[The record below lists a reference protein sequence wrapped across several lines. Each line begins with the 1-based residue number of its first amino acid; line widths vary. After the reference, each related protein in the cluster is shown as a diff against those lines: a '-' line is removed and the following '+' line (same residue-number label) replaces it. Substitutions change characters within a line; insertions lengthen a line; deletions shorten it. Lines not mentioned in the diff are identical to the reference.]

1 MAVNCLYVAAASTA
15 ASAAALQ
22 WWAASLLDAPK
33 DGDVVGGDWL
43 ETVLRSH
50 VTVALLANLA
60 AHVFL
65 VFVLALKTLFFVRL
79 TSSETRKVLEHI
91 INYVIYKNL
100 ALGPTCSGGWKDT
113 SGPTCEVHLL
123 ALLSV
128 HSCPADWLTG
138 GRDSLLAAAKQLSRP
153 RILLAGT
160 FLPLVVPPNS
170 QEIILWSTWLV
181 LLCSLKMFQS
191 LARERLD
198 RLNGSPSA
206 TPSKYLRVYSAL
218 LLVLSTDLLWM
229 KLCAGFCRS
238 CDSKLFWLMFFEP
251 LSIAFESLQSIM
263 VHGFQLFD
271 IWQRQLMDS
280 GVDYLDFQKTYKQAA
295 GSFSEW
301 RGKLVRNFGFF
312 IDLISLLMSLGHY
325 SMIFWLRGMAF
336 HLIDAVLILNLRA
349 LVVSFLK
356 RIKTYNKLRKA
367 LRSLDGALPDA
378 TYDEICTYDD
388 ECAICRGPMARAKK
402 LSCNHL
408 FHLPC
413 LRSWLDQGLMEG
425 YSCPTCRRPLFLSSQ
440 GHTRSA
446 TAEVANVQL
455 IAEQLNM
462 GLNQQRVPGH
472 EHPVEQQNPSDAAW
486 RGAGLDSSWAPP
498 WSSPG
503 MDDPSSSSA
512 VRSVG
517 LSGVQMMMRQFASVT
532 DNYGRTDATWN
543 LWPEAMAGPSVVP
556 ASSSRPHGASP
567 AGLRFRGGT
576 AGTVNGSMSQ
586 VNSMVDRV
594 REVLPHMPDELILE
608 DLIRTNN
615 VNATVNNLLLMQ

>member
-22 WWAASLLDAPK
+22 WWAASFLDAPR
-33 DGDVVGGDWL
+33 DGDVGGGDWL
-43 ETVLRSH
+43 KTVLRSH

-65 VFVLALKTLFFVRL
+65 VLVLALKTLVFVRL
-79 TSSETRKVLEHI
+79 TPTETRKVLEHI
-91 INYVIYKNL
+91 INYVIYK
-100 ALGPTCSGGWKDT
+100 
-113 SGPTCEVHLL
+113 
-123 ALLSV
+123 
-128 HSCPADWLTG
+128 
-138 GRDSLLAAAKQLSRP
+138 
-153 RILLAGT
+153 GT
-160 FLPLVVPPNS
+160 FLTLVVPPNS
-170 QEIILWSTWLV
+170 QQIILWSTWLV

-191 LARERLD
+191 LARERLEC
-198 RLNGSPSA
+198 LHASPSA

-229 KLCAGFCRS
+229 KLCVGFCSS
-238 CDSKLFWLMFFEP
+238 CNSKLFWLMLFEP

-271 IWQRQLMDS
+271 IWQRHLMDS

-301 RGKLVRNFGFF
+301 RGQLIRNFGFA

-336 HLIDAVLILNLRA
+336 HLVDAVLLLNLRA

-356 RIKTYNKLRKA
+356 RIKTYIKLRKA

-402 LSCNHL
+402 LPCNHL

-413 LRSWLDQGLMEG
+413 LRSWLDQGLMED

-440 GHTRSA
+440 GHSRST
-446 TAEVANVQL
+446 TAEIAN
-455 IAEQLNM
+455 I
-462 GLNQQRVPGH
+462 QQTVP
-472 EHPVEQQNPSDAAW
+472 EQQNPSDGVW
-486 RGAGLDSSWAPP
+486 RGAGLDSRLAPP

-503 MDDPSSSSA
+503 VDDPSSSSA

-532 DNYGRTDATWN
+532 DNYGHTDTTWN
-543 LWPEAMAGPSVVP
+543 LWPESMAGPSIIP
-556 ASSSRPHGASP
+556 SSSSRPDGVSAS
-567 AGLRFRGGT
+567 LRFRGT
-576 AGTVNGSMSQ
+576 AGTPNGSMLR
-586 VNSMVDRV
+586 VNIMVDRV
-594 REVLPHMPDELILE
+594 REVLPHMPDELIIE
-608 DLIRTNN
+608 DLMRTNN

>member
-22 WWAASLLDAPK
+22 WWATSLLDAPREG
-33 DGDVVGGDWL
+33 DGGGGGDWL
-43 ETVLRSH
+43 QTVLRSH

-65 VFVLALKTLFFVRL
+65 VLALALKTLFFVRL

-91 INYVIYKNL
+91 INYVIYK
-100 ALGPTCSGGWKDT
+100 
-113 SGPTCEVHLL
+113 
-123 ALLSV
+123 
-128 HSCPADWLTG
+128 
-138 GRDSLLAAAKQLSRP
+138 
-153 RILLAGT
+153 GT

-170 QEIILWSTWLV
+170 QQIILWSAWLV

-191 LARERLD
+191 LARERLE
-198 RLNGSPSA
+198 RLNASPSA
-206 TPSKYLRVYSAL
+206 TPSKYFRVYSAL

-229 KLCAGFCRS
+229 KLCVGFCRS
-238 CDSKLFWLMFFEP
+238 CNSKLFWLMLFEP

-271 IWQRQLMDS
+271 IWQRHLMDS
-280 GVDYLDFQKTYKQAA
+280 GVDYLDFQKSYKQAA

-301 RGKLVRNFGFF
+301 RGKLIRNFGFV

-336 HLIDAVLILNLRA
+336 HLVDAVLLLNLRA
-349 LVVSFLK
+349 LVVSFFK
-356 RIKTYNKLRKA
+356 RIKTYIKLRKA

-425 YSCPTCRRPLFLSSQ
+425 YSCPTCRRPLFLSPQ
-440 GHTRSA
+440 GQTRST
-446 TAEVANVQL
+446 TAEVPNIQL

-462 GLNQQRVPGH
+462 GLNQQRVHGH
-472 EHPVEQQNPSDAAW
+472 ENPVEQPNPSDTVW

-498 WSSPG
+498 WSRPG

-517 LSGVQMMMRQFASVT
+517 ISGVQMMMRQFAAVT
-532 DNYGRTDATWN
+532 DNYGHTDGTWS
-543 LWPEAMAGPSVVP
+543 LWPESMPGPSIVP
-556 ASSSRPHGASP
+556 SSSSSPDGAST
-567 AGLRFRGGT
+567 AVLRFRGT
-576 AGTVNGSMSQ
+576 AGTINGSMSQ

-594 REVLPHMPDELILE
+594 REVLPHMPDELIIE
-608 DLIRTNN
+608 DLMRTNN